1 ISMNIINDKKYPVPI
16 RISAVILVFVV
27 VILLPQSAQVADRE
41 RVLTIKG
48 VSYRYSPETV
58 IKESFSEDDTVTVTI
73 DGRRIER
80 GIAGEIAA
88 TGIEITNYSTG
99 NHTMVISGGGGS
111 VDVAIFTIHGLLAV
125 IPPLVAIIFALIFR
139 QVVIALLAGV
149 WIGSFIIS
157 GYSPLFSLLDIIGYY
172 VPNAVAGEGAGIDN
186 ISIIIFTLLLGGM
199 VGITSRM
206 GGMRGI
212 VDTLT
217 RFATNARRAQL
228 MVWVMGIVIF
238 FDDYTN
244 TLIVGNSTRPL
255 TDRLKISRE
264 KLSYIVD
271 STAAP
276 ITSLAVV
283 TSWIGFQIS
292 LIGQTF
298 ESMGVDRNP
307 LGTFLSSIPYSF
319 YPILALIFVL
329 MIVLTGRDY
338 SFMHRA
344 ELRARS
350 TGKLSSDTASPA
362 STIDSDNLD
371 IAETAAPSLLN
382 GIIPIVVVIAVS
394 FTGLIWTGRTAL
406 AEAGVS
412 SPGIFEAIMES
423 NSFTALL
430 WGSFS
435 GCIAAAVLAL
445 SRRML
450 SLRETMDALVNGIKS
465 MMPAMLILVL
475 AWSIGMICS
484 ELHTA
489 DYLVHTLSET
499 LSFRFLPVLVFL
511 LAMGISFSTGTSWG
525 TLSILT
531 PIVIPLVFGT
541 AAAAG
546 ISGSGFNPVLFASI
560 AAILSGAVF
569 GDHCSP
575 ISDTTIMSSMASGAD
590 HVDHVRTQLPYA
602 LTVGMVSILS
612 GYLLTATGANP
623 LVSLL
628 VSLALLMAAVMI
640 FGKHSDSALK

>member
-1 ISMNIINDKKYPVPI
+1 LEGAEG
-16 RISAVILVFVV
+16 R
-27 VILLPQSAQVADRE
+27 
-41 RVLTIKG
+41 RVLTIKEIPYQYDI
-48 VSYRYSPETV
+48 SEV
-58 IKESFSEDDTVTVTI
+58 IADGELAGADTVVARFG
-73 DGRRIER
+73 GRV
-80 GIAGEIAA
+80 IAA
-88 TGIEITNYSTG
+88 GSAEKLSESGITLNSDETGDHKLII
-99 NHTMVISGGGGS
+99 S
-111 VDVAIFTIHGLLAV
+111 VDGERTEVKVFTIHGLLAI
-125 IPPLVAIIFALIFR
+125 IPPIVAIIFALVFR

-157 GYSPLFSLLDIIGYY
+157 GYRPLLSLLNIIGYY
-172 VPNAVAGEGAGIDN
+172 IPNAVAGEGAGIDN

-206 GGMRGI
+206 GGMKGI
-212 VDTLT
+212 VDNLT
-217 RFATNARRAQL
+217 RFATSAKRAQL
-228 MVWVMGIVIF
+228 MVWLMGIIIF

-298 ESMGVDRNP
+298 DSMGLDRNP

-319 YPILALIFVL
+319 YPILALLFVIL
-329 MIVLTGRDY
+329 IIASGRDY
-338 SFMHRA
+338 SFMYRA
-344 ELRARS
+344 EKRARS
-350 TGKLSSDTASPA
+350 TGKVSSDTANPA
-362 STIDSDNLD
+362 STLDSENLD
-371 IAETAAPSLLN
+371 IAGGARPSLIN
-382 GIIPIVVVIAVS
+382 GIIPIAVVIAVS
-394 FTGLIWTGRTAL
+394 FTGLIWTGRAAL
-406 AEAGVS
+406 ADAGVM

-435 GCIAAAVLAL
+435 GCIAAAALAM

-450 SLRETMDALVNGIKS
+450 SLRETMDALINGIKS

-489 DYLVHTLSET
+489 DYLVHTLSES
-499 LSFRFLPVLVFL
+499 LSVKLLPVLVFI
-511 LAMGISFSTGTSWG
+511 LAVGISFSTGTSWG

-541 AAAAG
+541 AAA
-546 ISGSGFNPVLFASI
+546 SGLPDVDFNPVLFASI

-602 LTVGMVSILS
+602 LTVGSVSILS
-612 GYLLTATGANP
+612 GYLLVAAGASP
-623 LVSLL
+623 LVSLMIS
-628 VSLALLMAAVMI
+628 VALLLGVILI
-640 FGKHSDSALK
+640 FGRQTEPVVGTGSDHPG

>member
-1 ISMNIINDKKYPVPI
+1 MN
-16 RISAVILVFVV
+16 RILTGSLNRTLKEAAAFAFSLILVM
-27 VILLPQSAQVADRE
+27 ILSQAAEAAPGE
-41 RVLTIKG
+41 KILTIKG
-48 VSYRYSPETV
+48 VGYEYDPSEL
-58 IKESFSEDDTVTVTI
+58 IKEGGLAGADTLTASL
-73 DGRRIER
+73 DGRV
-80 GIAGEIAA
+80 IAGGSAEQLSE
-88 TGIEITNYSTG
+88 TGIILKNERAG
-99 NHTMVISGGGGS
+99 DHTLVISGGEQRTE
-111 VDVAIFTIHGLLAV
+111 VRVFTIHGLLAI

-157 GYSPLFSLLDIIGYY
+157 GYSPLFSLLNIIGYY
-172 VPNAVAGEGAGIDN
+172 IPHAVAGEGAGIDN

-212 VDTLT
+212 VDNLS
-217 RFATNARRAQL
+217 RFATSARRAQL
-228 MVWVMGIVIF
+228 MVWAMGMIIF

-319 YPILALIFVL
+319 YPILALVFVL
-329 MIVLTGRDY
+329 LIIFSGRDY
-338 SFMHRA
+338 SFMYRA
-344 ELRARS
+344 EKRART
-350 TGKLSSDTASPA
+350 TGKVSSDTASPA

-371 IAETAAPSLLN
+371 IADSATPSLIN
-382 GIIPIVVVIAVS
+382 GIMPIAVVIAVS
-394 FTGLIWTGRTAL
+394 FTGLIWTGKSAL
-406 AEAGVS
+406 AEAGVES
-412 SPGIFEAIMES
+412 FSLFDAIMES
-423 NSFTALL
+423 DSFTALL

-435 GCIAAAVLAL
+435 GCIVAAVLAL

-450 SLRETMDALVNGIKS
+450 SLRETMDALVGGIKS

-489 DYLVHTLSET
+489 DYLVHTLSES
-499 LSFRFLPVLVFL
+499 LSVKLLPLLVFI
-511 LAMGISFSTGTSWG
+511 LAVGISFSTGTSWG

-531 PIVIPLVFGT
+531 PIVIPLTFGT

-546 ISGSGFNPVLFASI
+546 LSGPEFNPILFASI

-602 LTVGMVSILS
+602 LTVGAVSIIS
-612 GYLLTATGANP
+612 GYLLIAAGASA

-628 VSLALLMAAVMI
+628 ISLALLLAAVMI
-640 FGKHSDSALK
+640 FGKPVDGN

>member
-1 ISMNIINDKKYPVPI
+1 MN
-16 RISAVILVFVV
+16 RILTGSLNRTLKEAAAFAFSLILVM
-27 VILLPQSAQVADRE
+27 ILSQAAEAAPGE
-41 RVLTIKG
+41 KILTIKG
-48 VSYRYSPETV
+48 VGYEYDPSEL
-58 IKESFSEDDTVTVTI
+58 IKEGGLAGADTLTASL
-73 DGRRIER
+73 DGRV
-80 GIAGEIAA
+80 IAGGSAEQLSE
-88 TGIEITNYSTG
+88 TGIILKNERAG
-99 NHTMVISGGGGS
+99 DHTLVISGGEQRTE
-111 VDVAIFTIHGLLAV
+111 VRVFTIHGLLAI

-157 GYSPLFSLLDIIGYY
+157 GYSPLFSLLNIIGYY
-172 VPNAVAGEGAGIDN
+172 IPHAVAGEGAGIDN

-212 VDTLT
+212 VDNLS
-217 RFATNARRAQL
+217 RFATSARRAQL
-228 MVWVMGIVIF
+228 MVWAMGMIIF

-319 YPILALIFVL
+319 YPILALVFVL
-329 MIVLTGRDY
+329 LIIFSGRDY
-338 SFMHRA
+338 SFMYRA
-344 ELRARS
+344 EKRART
-350 TGKLSSDTASPA
+350 TGKVSSDTASPA

-371 IAETAAPSLLN
+371 IADSATPSLIN
-382 GIIPIVVVIAVS
+382 GIMPIAVVIAVS
-394 FTGLIWTGRTAL
+394 FTGLIWTGKSAL
-406 AEAGVS
+406 AEAGVES
-412 SPGIFEAIMES
+412 FSLFDAIMES
-423 NSFTALL
+423 DSFTALL

-435 GCIAAAVLAL
+435 GCIVAAVLAL

-450 SLRETMDALVNGIKS
+450 SLRETMDALVGGIKS

-489 DYLVHTLSET
+489 DYLVHTLSES
-499 LSFRFLPVLVFL
+499 LSVKLLPLLVFI
-511 LAMGISFSTGTSWG
+511 LAVGISFSTGTSWG

-531 PIVIPLVFGT
+531 PIVIPLTFGT

-546 ISGSGFNPVLFASI
+546 LSGPEFNPILFASI

-602 LTVGMVSILS
+602 LTVGAVSIIS
-612 GYLLTATGANP
+612 GYLLIAAGASA

-628 VSLALLMAAVMI
+628 ISLALL
-640 FGKHSDSALK
+640 L

>member
-1 ISMNIINDKKYPVPI
+1 MN
-16 RISAVILVFVV
+16 RILTGSLNRTLKEAAAFAFSLILVM
-27 VILLPQSAQVADRE
+27 ILSQAAEAAPGE
-41 RVLTIKG
+41 KILTIKG
-48 VSYRYSPETV
+48 VGYEYDPTEL
-58 IKESFSEDDTVTVTI
+58 IKEGGLAGADTLTASL
-73 DGRRIER
+73 DGRV
-80 GIAGEIAA
+80 IAGGSAEQLSE
-88 TGIEITNYSTG
+88 TGIILENERAG
-99 NHTMVISGGGGS
+99 DHTLVIYGGEQRTE
-111 VDVAIFTIHGLLAV
+111 VRVFTIHGLLAI

-157 GYSPLFSLLDIIGYY
+157 GYSPLFSLLNIIGYY
-172 VPNAVAGEGAGIDN
+172 IPHAVAGEGAGIDN

-212 VDTLT
+212 VDNLS
-217 RFATNARRAQL
+217 RFATSARRAQL
-228 MVWVMGIVIF
+228 MVWAMGMIIF

-255 TDRLKISRE
+255 PDRLKISRE

-271 STAAP
+271 YTAAP

-319 YPILALIFVL
+319 YPILALVFVL
-329 MIVLTGRDY
+329 LIIFSGRDY
-338 SFMHRA
+338 SFMYRA
-344 ELRARS
+344 EKRART
-350 TGKLSSDTASPA
+350 TGKVSSDTASPA

-371 IAETAAPSLLN
+371 IADSATPSLIN
-382 GIIPIVVVIAVS
+382 GIMPIAVVIAVS
-394 FTGLIWTGRTAL
+394 FTGLIWTGKSAL
-406 AEAGVS
+406 AEAGVES
-412 SPGIFEAIMES
+412 FSLFDAIMES
-423 NSFTALL
+423 DSFTALL

-435 GCIAAAVLAL
+435 GCIVAAVLAL

-450 SLRETMDALVNGIKS
+450 SLRETMDALVGGIKS

-489 DYLVHTLSET
+489 DYLVHTLSES
-499 LSFRFLPVLVFL
+499 LSVKLLPLLVFI
-511 LAMGISFSTGTSWG
+511 LAVGISFSTGTSWG

-531 PIVIPLVFGT
+531 PIVIPLTFGT

-546 ISGSGFNPVLFASI
+546 LAGPEFNPILFASI

-602 LTVGMVSILS
+602 LTVGAVSIIS
-612 GYLLTATGANP
+612 GYLLIAAGASA

-628 VSLALLMAAVMI
+628 ISLALLLAAVMI
-640 FGKHSDSALK
+640 FGKPVDGN